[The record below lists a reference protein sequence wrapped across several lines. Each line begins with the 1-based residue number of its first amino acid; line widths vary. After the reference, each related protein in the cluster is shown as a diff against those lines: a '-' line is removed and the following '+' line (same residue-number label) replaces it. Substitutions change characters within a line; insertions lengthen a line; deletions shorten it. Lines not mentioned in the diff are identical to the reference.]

1 MLQGL
6 VVSLGDLYIIHA
18 YIVDKIWFVLFTI
31 FLSVVFVILTYTLV
45 SIFGNVGKG
54 LAVIFL
60 VLQFSSSGG
69 TFPVTMTSSFF
80 QKLNPYM
87 PFTYGVSLL
96 REATGGIIKEVVL
109 SDLYHLL
116 LFPVIFLSAA
126 LLLRRPMHRFQNK
139 RGTGS
144 NKARILQ

>member
-1 MLQGL
+1 M
-6 VVSLGDLYIIHA
+6 
-18 YIVDKIWFVLFTI
+18 
-31 FLSVVFVILTYTLV
+31 SVVFVILTYTLV

-54 LAVIFL
+54 LSVIFL

-109 SDLYHLL
+109 SHLYHLL